1 MEDKI
6 KRGKP
11 PRIHLAVFLRGSR
24 SSGRPS
30 TRSLLYCLHSL
41 PAKMAAHSWLKL
53 FLAFFRL
60 RFDEENGQD
69 LFLLPGITKAHRSR
83 VNFACVLIFHMTE
96 PVNVRLSN

>member
-1 MEDKI
+1 
-6 KRGKP
+6 
-11 PRIHLAVFLRGSR
+11 
-24 SSGRPS
+24 
-30 TRSLLYCLHSL
+30 
-41 PAKMAAHSWLKL
+41 MAAHSWLEL

-96 PVNVRLSN
+96 PVNAQLSN